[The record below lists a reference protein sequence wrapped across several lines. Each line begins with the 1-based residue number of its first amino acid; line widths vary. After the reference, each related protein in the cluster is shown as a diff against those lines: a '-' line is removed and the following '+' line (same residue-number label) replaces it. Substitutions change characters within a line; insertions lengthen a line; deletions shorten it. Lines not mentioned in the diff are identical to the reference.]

1 MNQKNI
7 TNYTLILILCATF
20 CAVFFPVLKSLVKVW
35 HGSEEYSHGFF
46 IIPLS
51 LYIIWQKKD
60 ELTETSVQPSNWGL
74 LIIIISLLLFIIARA
89 GEILTLVPMTMIFLI
104 FGAVIYLFGFLMCR
118 KLIFPLFFLFF
129 MIPVP
134 SQVYSALTIPL
145 QLFVTKTTVFIA
157 GLMGISIYREGNVIN
172 LPDHTMQVVQ
182 ACSGLRSMISLLVLS
197 AIFGYFTL
205 RSNILRG
212 VLFVAGIPI
221 SIIVNI
227 FRVFLM
233 VTAYYYF
240 NYDLTADSVHTIFGM
255 IIFIMALII
264 IAATRG
270 VLSFWDI
277 SAEKE

>member
-7 TNYTLILILCATF
+7 TNYVLLSILLIIF
-20 CAVFFPVLKSLVKVW
+20 CAVFFPVLKSLIKFW

-51 LYIIWQKKD
+51 LYIIRQKKD
-60 ELTETSVQPSNWGL
+60 ELARTPLQPSNWGL
-74 LIIIISLLLFIIARA
+74 FIIITSLLLFIIARA
-89 GEILTLVPMTMIFLI
+89 GEILTLVPVAMIFLI
-104 FGAVIYLFGFLMCR
+104 FGIVIYLFGFLMCR

-134 SQVYSALTIPL
+134 SQIYSALTIPL
-145 QLFVTKTTVFIA
+145 QLFVTKITVFIA
-157 GLMGISIYREGNVIN
+157 SLMGIPIYREGNVIN

-182 ACSGLRSMISLLVLS
+182 ACSGLRSMISLLVLG

-212 VLFVAGIPI
+212 ILFVAGIPV

-240 NYDLTADSVHTIFGM
+240 GYDLTADSIHTIFGM
-255 IIFIMALII
+255 SIFIMALII
-264 IAATRG
+264 IAATQRG
-270 VLSFWDI
+270 LSFWDK
-277 SAEKE
+277 SAEKK